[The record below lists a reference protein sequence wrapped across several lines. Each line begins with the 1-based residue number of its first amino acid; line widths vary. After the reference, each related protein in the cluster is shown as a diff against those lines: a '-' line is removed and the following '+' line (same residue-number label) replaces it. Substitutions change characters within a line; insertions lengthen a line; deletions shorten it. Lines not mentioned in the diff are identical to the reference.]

1 MTLMLAGASV
11 IFCSKPAA
19 LTTVSLSVTGAFWA
33 RAVQLQP
40 IMAQDRAV
48 RAKGID
54 MRAPCSR
61 LVGARMIII
70 RKREF
75 TIYCIKFA
83 FVMSNRSPALAW
95 RGLAICNRIFKS
107 GPNGQFRSW
116 HLNFDDAV
124 GVDRHLASACLDLRY
139 RC

>member
-1 MTLMLAGASV
+1 E
-11 IFCSKPAA
+11 A

-48 RAKGID
+48 REKGID

-75 TIYCIKFA
+75 TVYCISF
-83 FVMSNRSPALAW
+83 SIELLNRSLTLA
-95 RGLAICNRIFKS
+95 
-107 GPNGQFRSW
+107 
-116 HLNFDDAV
+116 
-124 GVDRHLASACLDLRY
+124 
-139 RC
+139 

>member
-11 IFCSKPAA
+11 IFCSKPEA

-75 TIYCIKFA
+75 RLYCISFSCGS
-83 FVMSNRSPALAW
+83 SNRLPALAQ
-95 RGLAICNRIFKS
+95 RGLAICKRIFRRDRKS
-107 GPNGQFRSW
+107 
-116 HLNFDDAV
+116 V
-124 GVDRHLASACLDLRY
+124 V
-139 RC
+139 